1 MPTTQIAWLPTRDA
15 AIALGRSTSYLKRL
29 RDSHGGFLQSGKH
42 YATAPSVNATI
53 CWNVPEIR
61 DALNRRGM
69 ALRQSQRY
77 SGNVQTTHKPI
88 SEKGA

>member
-69 ALRQSQRY
+69 ALRQSQRLIDK
-77 SGNVQTTHKPI
+77 VQTTLQPVN
-88 SEKGA
+88 EQGA

>member
-69 ALRQSQRY
+69 ALRQSQRLIDK
-77 SGNVQTTHKPI
+77 VQTTLQPVN
-88 SEKGA
+88 EKGA